1 MKKELFNLLM
11 EVKAEIFKSIQPLGG
26 KKKIIEIQ
34 EQPHMQVQSL
44 AKVESTPS
52 VVEKDEE
59 SLPETLYYEIQDGA
73 RLRKIAYT
81 ASGSIDAENILLC
94 LPGLLETKASFL
106 GIHHFFL
113 KTPNYKVISVDF
125 SGRGQSDYLDS
136 DQSYK
141 MSLYLSD
148 LSQFVEGVVFRD
160 QSKRPKLT
168 VLGTSMGGVLAMYL
182 CKVFGS
188 KIFGIVLNDIAL
200 TVNWTSLYSLYK
212 SMKNDAGFKEARELA
227 RDFDVDE
234 KAMSDVQL
242 PTHFDLAYQ
251 ADVWGMNFHESLEG
265 YKGRVSLIYGGD
277 SKICT
282 KRRVSEAK
290 THIPRLKTF
299 EVPGAGHPAP
309 FTVPVCEF
317 IQSVMI

>member
-11 EVKAEIFKSIQPLGG
+11 EVKAEILKSIQPLGG
-26 KKKIIEIQ
+26 KKTIIEIQ

-44 AKVESTPS
+44 VKVESTPLA
-52 VVEKDEE
+52 VEKNEK
-59 SLPETLYYEIQDGA
+59 SLPETLYYDVQDGA
-73 RLRKIAYT
+73 RHRKIAYT
-81 ASGSIDAENILLC
+81 VSGSIDAENILLC

-106 GIHHFFL
+106 GIHRFFL
-113 KTPNYKVISVDF
+113 KIPNYKVISVDF

-136 DQSYK
+136 DRSYK

-148 LSQFVEGVVFRD
+148 LSQFVEGVIFRS
-160 QSKRPKLT
+160 QSKHPKLT

-188 KIFGIVLNDIAL
+188 KISGIVLNDIAL

-242 PTHFDLAYQ
+242 PTHFDLTYQ

-282 KRRVSEAK
+282 RRRVFEAK
-290 THIPRLKTF
+290 NHIPRLKNF
-299 EVPGAGHPAP
+299 EVSGAGHPVP
-309 FTVPVCEF
+309 FTIPVCEF
-317 IQSVMI
+317 IQAAMI